1 MTSGPSLE
9 VGLEEVLHLLRW
21 TAKDATEVI
30 RGPVRGPDRHP
41 ESKSGAHSQ
50 SGMVMAAG
58 ATYALWGMSA
68 RALRGQS
75 SHAVCAS
82 RSGAH
87 ARERGVDGLGWL
99 RSV

>member
-9 VGLEEVLHLLRW
+9 VGPEKVLHLLRW

-58 ATYALWGMSA
+58 A
-68 RALRGQS
+68 
-75 SHAVCAS
+75 VS
-82 RSGAH
+82 RY
-87 ARERGVDGLGWL
+87 GV
-99 RSV
+99 